1 MLALFVIKKCPLR
14 IHANNY
20 HKSSPKEK
28 NSGGQK
34 MYMRIHPQK
43 MPTRIHPFWYKVST
57 RSRCPQELHPRTK
70 VMLIRKLTVNRVTVS
85 WVRSTGDRSMYTV
98 QLYVKQRAQNT
109 SWEYSMSSEGSRA
122 IAALKSHI
130 NIHVYYSNPRLRA
143 WQRKMTNLCSRPPN
157 GYNFLWKYMSPFT
170 PVLHVYLFRFQYLPI
185 LSI

>member
-1 MLALFVIKKCPLR
+1 
-14 IHANNY
+14 
-20 HKSSPKEK
+20 
-28 NSGGQK
+28 

-43 MPTRIHPFWYKVST
+43 IPTRNRPFWKKVST
-57 RSRCPQELHPRTK
+57 RSRCPQELHLRTK
-70 VMLIRKLTVNRVTVS
+70 VTFISKLTVNRVTVS

-170 PVLHVYLFRFQYLPI
+170 LVLFTFSGFSVYLSCQF
-185 LSI
+185 SNA